1 MKIKLYAIFLAVVL
15 TTLFLLT
22 SCDVDGIEDYIIE
35 GDIKTKFYYQDQ
47 DSDSEKNL
55 GAVNFDMPDVSGIV
69 SNLPWVNNE
78 SFLKA
83 QEKNEAN
90 ILMAAYCAVL
100 KDPLPGE
107 EYNVH
112 LAANSIAGTVL
123 SPNQTFSQNNTIG
136 PYIESKGYQVGPT
149 YIGSKLM
156 TTVGGG
162 VCKISSTLY
171 NVSIL
176 SNLEIVERHNHSM
189 PVPYVPYGQD
199 ATVSYGAKDF
209 RFKNN
214 TEFPILIWAEGIGNR
229 LYVALYGREKPP
241 QIEWNHKILN
251 VTEAPKYYRKNPDLK
266 EGEEKIL
273 IEGMAGASV
282 ESWIVITN
290 PDGTTKTKHLG
301 TSHYKPMPHIIESN
315 K

>member
-1 MKIKLYAIFLAVVL
+1 MKKNIYFLFIAMVL
-15 TTLFLLT
+15 TTLPFLT
-22 SCDVDGIEDYIIE
+22 SCDIDEIENNIIE
-35 GDIKTKFYYQDQ
+35 GDIRTKIYYPDV
-47 DSDSEKNL
+47 EKDIT
-55 GAVNFDMPDVSGIV
+55 AIQADMPDISGV
-69 SNLPWVNNE
+69 VNNLPWVNNE
-78 SFLKA
+78 KFLKA
-83 QEKNEAN
+83 QEENGAN

-112 LAANSIAGTVL
+112 LAARTIAGTVIA
-123 SPNQTFSQNNTIG
+123 PNQIFSQNNKIG
-136 PYIESKGYQVGPT
+136 PYTESKGYQIGPT
-149 YIGSKLM
+149 YIGSKLT

-209 RFKNN
+209 RLKNN
-214 TEFPILIWAEGIGNR
+214 TNFPILIWAEGIGNR
-229 LYVALYGREKPP
+229 LYIGFYGKEKPP
-241 QIEWNHKILN
+241 EIEWNHKMLQI
-251 VTEAPKYYRKNPDLK
+251 TEAPKYYRKNPNLN
-266 EGEEKIL
+266 EGEEKI
-273 IEGMAGASV
+273 IVEGMAGASV
-282 ESWIVITN
+282 ESWVTIKK
-290 PDGTTKTKHLG
+290 PDGTTQTKHLG
-301 TSHYKPMPHIIESN
+301 VSYYKPMPHVIEVN